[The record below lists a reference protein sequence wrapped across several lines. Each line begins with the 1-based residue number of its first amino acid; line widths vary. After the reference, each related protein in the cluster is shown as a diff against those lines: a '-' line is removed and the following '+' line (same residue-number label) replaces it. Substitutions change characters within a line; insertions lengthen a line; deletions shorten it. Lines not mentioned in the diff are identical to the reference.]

1 MKIESFDPHQFA
13 GRQSHPVNARITM
26 EGWLTPGVSFDD
38 YSRMQTTKRKT
49 SGERRLP
56 TPFWAM
62 NNPMLRRVLVQFM
75 EERAFSK
82 KERARRTA
90 ERKEVIFQL
99 KDKFDLRKKE
109 GRAARAAL
117 EDQFLKDRLD
127 AAKVKIMAKRPGAT
141 LVMDKLCVEYVEIKQ
156 KGLNPNMTDAEWN
169 LSKTQPYMNFAE
181 GEARYQDEQKRLR
194 HLEIEIEGIDTY
206 LRYTENGGAD
216 VVAAVVYLYYRT
228 GLDSVGVG
236 AELGLKPPHVRQTLW
251 RLHQTAK
258 RMGEAGL
265 ISEKPS
271 HVAETRVGKKTSKHP
286 TLGKT
291 ETGKLY
297 TPPLAF

>member
-1 MKIESFDPHQFA
+1 MKTENYDPHQFA
-13 GRQSHPVNARITM
+13 GKHSHPVHATITM
-26 EGWLTPGVSFDD
+26 DGWLTPGVSFDD
-38 YSRMQTTKRKT
+38 YARMQTTKRKT

-56 TPFWAM
+56 TPIWAM
-62 NNPMLRRVLVQFM
+62 NDPILRKVLVQFM

-82 KERARRTA
+82 KERAVRHA
-90 ERKEVIFQL
+90 ADKEAF
-99 KDKFDLRKKE
+99 KKWKGETDLRTKV
-109 GRAARAAL
+109 GRDLLKGYEDLAL
-117 EDQFLKDRLD
+117 KCRLE
-127 AAKVKIMAKRPGAT
+127 AAKAKIVTKRPAAMV
-141 LVMDKLCVEYVEIKQ
+141 VMDNLCVEYVEIKQ
-156 KGLNPNMTDAEWN
+156 KGLNPNMTDAQWN
-169 LSKTQPYMNFAE
+169 ESKSQPYMNFAE
-181 GEARYQDEQKRLR
+181 GEARFQDEQKRLR

-236 AELGLKPPHVRQTLW
+236 AELGLKSPHVRQTLW

-258 RMGEAGL
+258 RMVEAGI

-271 HVAETRVGKKTSKHP
+271 QLTETRVGKKTSKRP
-286 TLGKT
+286 ALGKQ
-291 ETGKLY
+291 ESGKLY